1 MNSIYLRF
9 LQSIASLD
17 SHQNR
22 LKHISPVAVLLLIQ
36 IAINELEKKPLSVT
50 KAMKLKEI
58 GSPSNLY
65 HKLNELRDAG
75 LIETKKIGDN
85 KIVKYLFTTQ
95 ATNDDFRIKSNVML
109 RVIGRKY
116 FTDESDGINK
126 FDVKKVMNHIDTAK
140 ESKVSK

>member
-1 MNSIYLRF
+1 MIKRVSVNSIYLRF

-22 LKHISPVAVLLLIQ
+22 LKDLSPVAVLLLIQ

-85 KIVKYLFTTQ
+85 TIVKYLFTTQ

-109 RVIGRKY
+109 RVIGRK
-116 FTDESDGINK
+116 
-126 FDVKKVMNHIDTAK
+126 
-140 ESKVSK
+140 